1 MALLVYY
8 MFLFID
14 LPDGILWLEGNVGL
28 RVFCWLARIA
38 FLSLSKALFCVVL
51 FITACYNMAFL
62 LRICVRLFVVW
73 PRLDP

>member
-1 MALLVYY
+1 MALLVCY

-51 FITACYNMAFL
+51 F
-62 LRICVRLFVVW
+62 
-73 PRLDP
+73 